1 MNMAKTKTIS
11 PTAQLIFFKSKPK
24 PTNFILQYHQIHI
37 RSPPLRLHNLK
48 ISSCSIHSTIPSNP
62 SNRNPRN
69 PKSHHSPLLLPSLHP
84 IKPFVQSQ
92 WPQILGGWLCSA
104 ISVYCLSKIVP
115 KVGTFSAFLV
125 QIDANRLSIEGL
137 VLGVLFCVRLIAN
150 YLQQAFLW
158 SAALRSAYQIRVYVF
173 EKVLERD
180 LGFFERGDGVCSGD
194 VAYRITAEGSDVA
207 DTVHALLNTI
217 VPCTMQLVVVGT
229 QMLLISPAL
238 SLISALIIPPTC
250 LIIAYLGERL
260 RNISKKAHICVA
272 KLSAHLNEILPSMLL
287 VKANNAELC
296 EGVRFR
302 RLALADLSENL
313 KKKKMKALIPQ
324 IIKMIYAGAVLT
336 FCAGSLI
343 IWRGSS
349 NGSNIVSFVTSL
361 FLLIEPIQ
369 MREKESGWNPYAF
382 LRLNE
387 RIMQDVGKAY
397 NELKQGEPAIDR
409 LFDLTLF
416 SSQIIEEPNAVHPVS
431 VTGDVKFHDIS
442 FGYGQNMPLVLDG
455 LNLHIKSGETI
466 ALIGPSGGG
475 KTTITKLLLR
485 LYDPLRGSVL
495 IDDVNIRNIQL
506 KSLRKHVGLVSQ
518 DVALLSGTVAENI
531 GYQDLIRGI
540 DFVRAEHAAK
550 TANVHEFIKALPRG
564 YDTDIGQRGTI
575 LSGGQKQRQEYIELP
590 PILSSFVAS
599 VHNDCIAQSVELEYM
614 LVPLWKLEGLIISF
628 HRLAIARA
636 IYQNPS
642 ILILDEATSALDSKS
657 ELLVRQAL
665 ERLMRNRTVLVV
677 AHRIE
682 TILMA
687 DRIVILENGKL
698 EEVTRSSLLN
708 RSNCYSLLPS
718 D

>member
-1 MNMAKTKTIS
+1 MAPKKEKAPPPS
-11 PTAQLIFFKSKPK
+11 SKPAK
-24 PTNFILQYHQIHI
+24 SGGGKQKKKKWSKGKQKEKVNNMVLFDQGSYDKLLSEVPKYKLITPSILSD
-37 RSPPLRLHNLK
+37 RLRV
-48 ISSCSIHSTIPSNP
+48 CIPSNP

-173 EKVLERD
+173 QRVLESD
-180 LGFFERGDGVCSGD
+180 LGFFERGDAVCSGD

-217 VPCTMQLVVVGT
+217 VPCTLQLVVVVT

-238 SLISALIIPPTC
+238 SLISALIIPPSC

-260 RNISKKAHICVA
+260 RKISKKAHISVA

-313 KKKKMKALIPQ
+313 NKKKMKALIPQ

-336 FCAGSLI
+336 FCTGSLI

-416 SSQIIEEPNAVHPVS
+416 SSQIIEEPDAVHPVS

-475 KTTITKLLLR
+475 KTTLTKLLLR

-540 DFVRAEHAAK
+540 DVVRAEHAAK
-550 TANVHEFIKALPRG
+550 TANMHEFIKALPRG

-575 LSGGQKQRQEYIELP
+575 LSG
-590 PILSSFVAS
+590 
-599 VHNDCIAQSVELEYM
+599 VELEYM
-614 LVPLWKLEGLIISF
+614 LVPLRKLEGLIISF

-708 RSNCYSLLPS
+708 RSNRYSLLPS